1 MMTKVGLF
9 YGTQTE
15 STQTEAEVIRKEFG
29 GDSVIELIDVSKS
42 EISDFDRFEYIII
55 GCPTWNVGQL
65 QSDWKTFYD
74 ELDEID
80 FTGKKVAYFG
90 PRDHVGYSDSF
101 KRTSPSFEAVGIL
114 EERISKHGGTT
125 VGYWPAEG
133 YEFTESKGF
142 RDGKFIGLP
151 LDEANESNLTDGRIK
166 TWVAQLKKEFG
177 L

>member
-1 MMTKVGLF
+1 MAKVGLF

-15 STQTEAEVIRKEFG
+15 STKIEAEAIWKELG
-29 GDSVIELIDVSKS
+29 GDSAAELIDISRS
-42 EISDFDRFEYIII
+42 EISDFARFEYIII

-65 QSDWKTFYD
+65 QRDWETFYD
-74 ELDEID
+74 ELGDID
-80 FTGKKVAYFG
+80 FTSKKVAYFG

-151 LDEANESNLTDGRIK
+151 LDEDNESDVTDERIK